1 MTSFLL
7 KPITDSFV
15 DSVEAAVAGTVVE
28 VAPVPGTAVAVVEEE
43 DHLGTVVGEL
53 PGTVLAVG
61 LVLEL
66 ELGTEP
72 VPGTVVEVDPGTAAV
87 GTVAVGRILAV
98 GEVAVQAQTEGE
110 PAGLGP
116 SRASEL
122 HFYHILAP
130 EVRTGD
136 YRSLQEIKL

>member
-28 VAPVPGTAVAVVEEE
+28 VVPVPGTAVAVVEEE

-66 ELGTEP
+66 ELGT
-72 VPGTVVEVDPGTAAV
+72 
-87 GTVAVGRILAV
+87 VAVGRILAV

-110 PAGLGP
+110 PAGPGP

>member
-28 VAPVPGTAVAVVEEE
+28 VVPVPGTAVAVVEEE

-66 ELGTEP
+66 ELGT
-72 VPGTVVEVDPGTAAV
+72 
-87 GTVAVGRILAV
+87 VAVGRILAV

-116 SRASEL
+116 SRASGL
-122 HFYHILAP
+122 HFYRILAP

>member
-1 MTSFLL
+1 M
-7 KPITDSFV
+7 

-61 LVLEL
+61 LVL
-66 ELGTEP
+66 GSEP